1 MKVSRKLFLL
11 TPLCALLAAG
21 SVHATNG
28 YFPHGFGVKAMG
40 MGGASVAMTDNAF
53 AGTNNPA
60 IAAWAGNRIEG
71 GLTFFSPKRAM
82 SRTGSM
88 AGLDASV
95 ESDQTLFYVP
105 EFGYNR
111 ALSDKMGVGVTVYGN
126 GGMNTEYPGGQLNCG
141 GGAGTANVLCGA
153 GGLGVD
159 LMQLIVAPTLAYK
172 LNDMHSVG
180 ISPLLVFQQFEAHGL
195 QAFDNPG
202 VPFPDLTGAPGKVT
216 GGSYSHSTGFGVRL
230 GYLGKLNDQ
239 FSVGASYSPKINMSE
254 FDEYAGLFAGAGGFD
269 IPENYTLG
277 MSFQATPAVT
287 VALDYSRINYGGIPS
302 IGNPSTNMAP
312 LGSANGPGFGWRDI
326 NVWKLG
332 VQWQASSQWT
342 LRAGLNV
349 GDNPIQSRD
358 VTFNI
363 LAPGV
368 MTKHVTLGGTYT
380 LSPTTEVSFSYMYA
394 PENSVSGTTLFNS
407 LPPLTGSGG
416 TETIKMSQQSLGIQ
430 FGWHWK

>member
-1 MKVSRKLFLL
+1 MKASRKLFLL

-60 IAAWAGNRIEG
+60 IAAWAGNRAEG
-71 GLTFFSPKRAM
+71 GLTFFSPKRSM

-95 ESDQTLFYVP
+95 ESGSNMFYVP

-126 GGMNTEYPGGQLNCG
+126 GGMNTEYPGGQINCG
-141 GGAGTANVLCGA
+141 AGPANVLCGS

-195 QAFDNPG
+195 QAFSPMSSDATK
-202 VPFPDLTGAPGKVT
+202 LT

-230 GYLGKLNDQ
+230 GYLGKLNDK
-239 FSVGASYSPKINMSE
+239 FTVGASYSPKINMSE
-254 FDEYAGLFAGAGGFD
+254 FDEYAGLFAGGGGFD

-302 IGNPSTNMAP
+302 IGNPSTNMTA
-312 LGSANGPGFGWRDI
+312 LGSADGRGFGWRDI

-368 MTKHVTLGGTYT
+368 MTKHVTLGGTYAM
-380 LSPTTEVSFSYMYA
+380 SPTTEVSFSYMYA
-394 PENSVSGTTLFNS
+394 PENSVSGTTLFDS
-407 LPPLTGSGG
+407 LPPTTGTGG
-416 TETIKMSQQSLGIQ
+416 TETIKMSQQSIGVQ

>member
-1 MKVSRKLFLL
+1 MKACRKIFFLP
-11 TPLCALLAAG
+11 PLCALLAVG
-21 SVHATNG
+21 SAHATNG

-60 IAAWAGNRIEG
+60 IAAWAGNRAEG
-71 GLTFFSPKRAM
+71 GLTLFSPKRSM
-82 SRTGSM
+82 SRTGSG

-95 ESDQTLFYVP
+95 DSGSNLFFVP

-111 ALSDKMGVGVTVYGN
+111 AISDQIGVGVTVYGN
-126 GGMNTEYPGGQLNCG
+126 GGMNTEYPGNQLNCG
-141 GGAGTANVLCGA
+141 GGPGTGNVLCGV
-153 GGLGVD
+153 GNLGVD

-195 QAFDNPG
+195 QAFSPMSSDAG
-202 VPFPDLTGAPGKVT
+202 KLTGGN
-216 GGSYSHSTGFGVRL
+216 YSHSTGIGVRL
-230 GYLGKLNDQ
+230 GYLGKMSDKVNI
-239 FSVGASYSPKINMSE
+239 GASYSPKISMSK
-254 FDEYAGLFAGAGGFD
+254 FDDFAGLFAGSGGFD
-269 IPENYTLG
+269 IPENYTMGL
-277 MSFQATPAVT
+277 SFQATPAVT
-287 VALDYSRINYGGIPS
+287 VALDYSRINYSEVPS

-312 LGSANGPGFGWRDI
+312 LGSANGPGFGWKDI

-358 VTFNI
+358 VSFNI

-368 MTKHVTLGGTYT
+368 ITKHMTLGGTYA
-380 LSPTTEVSFSYMYA
+380 LSPTSEVSFSYMYA
-394 PENSVSGTTLFNS
+394 PDNSVSGNS
-407 LPPLTGSGG
+407 FFGDGS
-416 TETIKMSQQSLGIQ
+416 TETIKMSQQSIGIQ
-430 FGWHWK
+430 YGWHWK

>member
-1 MKVSRKLFLL
+1 LKATHKLFFL

-21 SVHATNG
+21 SAHATNG

-60 IAAWAGNRIEG
+60 IAAWAGNRAEG

-82 SRTGSM
+82 SRTGNP
-88 AGLDASV
+88 AGLDTSV
-95 ESDQTLFYVP
+95 ESDLTLFYVP

-111 ALSDKMGVGVTVYGN
+111 ALSDKIGVGVTVYGN
-126 GGMNTEYPGGQLNCG
+126 GGMNTEYPGGQLICSPDP
-141 GGAGTANVLCGA
+141 TAPKSNVLCGA
-153 GGLGVD
+153 RNLGVD

-172 LNDMHSVG
+172 LSDMHSVG

-195 QAFDNPG
+195 QAFGPMSSDATK
-202 VPFPDLTGAPGKVT
+202 LTS
-216 GGSYSHSTGFGVRL
+216 GSYSHSTGLGVRF

-239 FSVGASYSPKINMSE
+239 FSVGASYSPKISMSE
-254 FDEYAGLFAGAGGFD
+254 FDEYAGLFAGGGGFD

-277 MSFQATPAVT
+277 MSFQATPTVT
-287 VALDYSRINYGGIPS
+287 VALDYSRINYGGVPS
-302 IGNPSTNMAP
+302 IANPSTNMAA
-312 LGSANGPGFGWRDI
+312 LGSDNGPGFGWRDI
-326 NVWKLG
+326 DVWKLG

-349 GDNPIQSRD
+349 GGNPIESRD
-358 VTFNI
+358 VSFNI

-368 MTKHVTLGGTYT
+368 VTKHITLGGTYAM
-380 LSPTTEVSFSYMYA
+380 SPTSEISFSYMHA
-394 PENSVSGTTLFNS
+394 PEHSV
-407 LPPLTGSGG
+407 TGPAMFGG
-416 TETIKMSQQSLGIQ
+416 TETIKMSQKSLGIQ

>member
-1 MKVSRKLFLL
+1 MKASRKLFLL

-60 IAAWAGNRIEG
+60 IAAWAGNRAEG
-71 GLTFFSPKRAM
+71 GLTFFSPKRSM
-82 SRTGSM
+82 SRSGGAAPT
-88 AGLDASV
+88 SV
-95 ESDQTLFYVP
+95 ESDQNLFYVP

-126 GGMNTEYPGGQLNCG
+126 GGMNTEYPGGQTDCSLVG
-141 GGAGTANVLCGA
+141 GSPTGNALCGV

-195 QAFDNPG
+195 QAFSPMSSDPSK
-202 VPFPDLTGAPGKVT
+202 LT

-230 GYLGKLNDQ
+230 GYLGKLNDK

-254 FDEYAGLFAGAGGFD
+254 FDEYAGLFAGGGGFD

-277 MSFQATPAVT
+277 MSFQATPTVT
-287 VALDYSRINYGGIPS
+287 VALDYSRINYSGVPS
-302 IGNPSTNMAP
+302 IANPSTNMAP
-312 LGSANGPGFGWRDI
+312 LGSANGPGFGWQDI
-326 NVWKLG
+326 DVWKLG

-368 MTKHVTLGGTYT
+368 MTKHVTLGGTYAM
-380 LSPTTEVSFSYMYA
+380 SPTTEVSFSYMYA
-394 PENSVSGTTLFNS
+394 PEESVSGNAMF
-407 LPPLTGSGG
+407 GG